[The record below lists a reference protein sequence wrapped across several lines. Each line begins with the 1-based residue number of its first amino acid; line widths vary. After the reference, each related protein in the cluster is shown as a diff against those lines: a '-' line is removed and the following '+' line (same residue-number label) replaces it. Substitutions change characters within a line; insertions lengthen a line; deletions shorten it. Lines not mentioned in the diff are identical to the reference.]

1 MQQLRGTRKVGG
13 VFEALGKAS
22 AIYGVRNVEM
32 LCTLFCLLVVSL
44 LLLVGLETNLGF
56 KIKFIKYHNDEW
68 GTEYIALVRVCNM

>member
-32 LCTLFCLLVVSL
+32 LCTLFCLLVVGL

-56 KIKFIKYHNDEW
+56 KIKFIKYHNDE
-68 GTEYIALVRVCNM
+68 